1 MIAAGGITMSKQ
13 KWIRILNVEDEKV
26 DHMAVI
32 RMIEQKGL
40 PCAVDWAPTLAR
52 AIELLEEN
60 RYDAVLIDYMMP
72 DGTGLDLLDTLKEKE
87 IASVFVT
94 GSGDEVVAVKAMKGG
109 AYDYIIKDPA
119 GGYLEILPTTI
130 HKALHNFHVEEGRRR
145 AEKALKEYSERLEKM
160 VEERTRK
167 LREAQEEL
175 IRKEKLAVIGLL
187 AGSVG
192 HELRNP
198 LGVISNS
205 VYYLNRKL
213 KEADEKIK
221 KHLNILRKEVQRGNT
236 IISQLLDFSRMQ
248 PPSLVKGDVNSIVK
262 DALGEIKLPENIA
275 LEWQPDENLPRIR
288 LDPDQIGRVCQN
300 IISNA
305 IQAMAEG
312 GRLKIK
318 TRARA
323 DFIKIIFQDS
333 GEGIPR
339 ENLAKVFEPLFTTR
353 AKGIGLG
360 LAIVKSLVEGHKGK
374 IEVESE
380 VGKGTRFTV
389 KLPFQSSIFN
399 P

>member
-94 GSGDEVVAVKAMKGG
+94 GSGDEIVAVKAMKGG

-236 IISQLLDFSRMQ
+236 IISQLMDFSRMQ

-275 LEWQPDENLPRIR
+275 FEWQLDENLPRVQ

-333 GEGIPR
+333 GVGIPQ
-339 ENLAKVFEPLFTTR
+339 ENLQKIFEPLFTTR